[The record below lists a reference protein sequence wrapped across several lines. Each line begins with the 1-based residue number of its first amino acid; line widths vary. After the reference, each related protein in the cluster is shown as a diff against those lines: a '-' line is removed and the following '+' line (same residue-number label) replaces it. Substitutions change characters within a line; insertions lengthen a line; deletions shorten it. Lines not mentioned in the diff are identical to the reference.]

1 MGLITINSIAVYC
14 GSSDKV
20 AEEYLLVARK
30 LGEILAERNIQLIYG
45 AGSTGM
51 MGAVATGAMAGGGKV
66 IGVMPEIFDTP
77 ELALKEITRYE
88 LLPDMDSRL
97 ARMIELSEGF
107 IALPGGYG
115 TMDEF
120 FQTVTWAQI
129 GLHTKPIGLLNHKGY
144 YDKLVDFI
152 HFMEQE
158 GFMYAGHHSLFV
170 VEETPEA
177 LLEAMLAYRPPKNL
191 VHWIERDQ

>member
-1 MGLITINSIAVYC
+1 MKLNGIGSIAVYC

-20 AEEYLLVARK
+20 AAEYLLIART
-30 LGEILAERNIQLIYG
+30 LGEMLAEKKIQLVYG

-51 MGAVATGAMAGGGKV
+51 MGAVAAGAMSGGGEV
-66 IGVMPEIFDTP
+66 VGVMPEIFDTP
-77 ELALKEITRYE
+77 QLAMKEITRYE

-97 ARMIELSEGF
+97 ARMIELAEGF

-152 HFMEQE
+152 HYMEQE
-158 GFMYAGHHSLFV
+158 GFMYSGHHSLFV
-170 VEETPEA
+170 VEDTPEA
-177 LLEAMLAYRPPKNL
+177 LLEAMSAYRPPENL
-191 VHWIERDQ
+191 VHWVERPE